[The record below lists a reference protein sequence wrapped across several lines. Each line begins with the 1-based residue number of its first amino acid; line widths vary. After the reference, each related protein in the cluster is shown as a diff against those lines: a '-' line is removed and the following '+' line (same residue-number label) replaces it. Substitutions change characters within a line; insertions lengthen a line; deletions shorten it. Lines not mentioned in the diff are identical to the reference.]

1 VTLPI
6 AKSYQAMEA
15 QPASELPVGPQWQ
28 YEPKWDGFRCLAFR
42 DDDHVDLESK
52 SGKPLTRYFPEIVQA
67 VRVLKAKKF
76 VLDGEIVIPVEGGL
90 SFDDLLMRI
99 HPAESRIVKLSL
111 ETPAMLI
118 TFDLLVDEAGRSLV
132 GQTLEARRARLEKF
146 AAKYLM
152 EDELIRLSPFTRDIA
167 TARKWFHMGVGLD
180 GIVAKRTD
188 LPYQTGE
195 RTGMQK
201 IKKQRTADC
210 VVGGFRYLEKKRLV
224 GSLLLGLYN
233 DKGELDHVGFTSSI
247 RNEDRSALTRKLEK
261 LIKPPGFTGK
271 APGGLSRWSTK
282 HSMEWQPLDPVLVV
296 EVQFDHFTGG
306 RFRHGTGFLRWRPEK
321 SPRDCTMK
329 QVKRESQSALGLL

>member
-6 AKSYQAMEA
+6 PKSYRPMEA
-15 QPASELPVGPQWQ
+15 QPASELPGGPEWQ

-42 DDDHVDLESK
+42 DGAHVELESK
-52 SGKPLTRYFPEIVQA
+52 SGKPLTRYFPEIVEA
-67 VRVLKAKKF
+67 AKALAPKKF
-76 VLDGEIVIPVEGGL
+76 VLDGEIVIPVDGGL

-99 HPAESRIVKLSL
+99 HPAASRVLKLSHT
-111 ETPAMLI
+111 TPAVLI
-118 TFDLLVDEAGRSLV
+118 VFDVLVDDTGKLLVNKNLKE
-132 GQTLEARRARLEKF
+132 RRIQLEKF
-146 AAKYLM
+146 SGKYLK
-152 EDELIRLSPFTRDIA
+152 EDGMIRLSPYTTKLE

-180 GIVAKRTD
+180 GIIAKRTD
-188 LPYQTGE
+188 LPYQSGE

-201 IKKQRTADC
+201 IKKQRAADC

-233 DKGELDHVGFTSSI
+233 DKGLLDHVGFTSSI
-247 RNEDRSALTRKLEK
+247 HDEERAALTKKLEK
-261 LIKPPGFTGK
+261 LIEPPGFTGK

-282 HSMEWQPLDPVLVV
+282 HSMEWQPLEPVLVA

-306 RFRHGTGFLRWRPEK
+306 RFRHGTRFLRWRPEK
-321 SPRDCTMK
+321 APKQCTMK